1 MPRQFS
7 TLAARR
13 LCVRPEAMLGQA
25 MSTSKAGSS
34 PPAAD
39 SRVRAAA
46 RLSAKESDPHFDLV
60 EQSLPDSC
68 GARGAIAHDPIR
80 SCSALL
86 PGALSS
92 GVRSLGRGPEEA
104 GASKPRPALVTRGR
118 ERAIF

>member
-1 MPRQFS
+1 MSWPATRW
-7 TLAARR
+7 LGARR
-13 LCVRPEAMLGQA
+13 PVELVSASAYASSHRANAPAILNARRRPEAMLGQA

-92 GVRSLGRGPEEA
+92 GVRSL
-104 GASKPRPALVTRGR
+104 
-118 ERAIF
+118 